1 MDLLNYINL
10 LSTNWD
16 QILVGDGQKKLLED
30 IEIKLNKELHD
41 YDGLTKIFPIKNNIF
56 KAFDYFNIEDTKIV
70 IIGQDCYH
78 GEGQAH
84 GLCFSVPQNINIPPS
99 LRNIYK
105 ELNNDINFGIP
116 NHGNLTNW
124 AKQGIL
130 LLNSSLTVRESTPG
144 SHIKLWE
151 KYTDNIIK
159 LISDKNNSIIF
170 ILWGNFAKKKK
181 KLIDINKHYILEAN
195 HPSPLSANRGGWFG
209 CKHFSKS
216 NTILE
221 TINKKTID
229 WNLI

>member
-181 KLIDINKHYILEAN
+181 KIN
-195 HPSPLSANRGGWFG
+195 
-209 CKHFSKS
+209 
-216 NTILE
+216 
-221 TINKKTID
+221 
-229 WNLI
+229 